1 MSSCLESFEFGC
13 RILGVFGEV
22 DSDDVGWR
30 GRVRRAPESL
40 WVLGVVRLLDRVPPR
55 PGVMPGA
62 VVDLVRAEQRDP
74 GVLVVLVVPGDVP
87 LDVGARLFDGREGA
101 GVVRPVLHCP
111 ELRFGERVV
120 VAHPGPVVCLRDAE
134 LTEEVLERSGAHR
147 RAGVS
152 VDGVGYPMPTERV
165 LEHLDGEVVDF
176 AFLDAAADELAGEDI
191 DDRVRLERD
200 TTPRGAQVGDVPA
213 PDLSRTDCRT
223 CRVSPVSSP
232 FVAYHGAVTAERCR
246 STADPAEPL
255 SDAELLIGLVVS
267 PSLSAVLGP
276 EVTTSVRKIL
286 VQRYPGVR
294 WQLKMAEDRLVDPP
308 TETLDLLEA
317 ARNRVLEENW
327 DLAVVLTEIPLKTGR
342 RPVLAQLSPVHGVG
356 LVSVPTLGPVHV
368 RQKVQETTVHVVG
381 QLLGYDAEDPNAQR
395 DLARRAHQLSTDLD
409 ERPDDNV
416 VQFTARVLSGNVRL
430 LLGMIRANQPWAF
443 VARLSRAMVVAA
455 ATGMLTLVA
464 SDLWVLAMAYGP
476 VRLVLLAVMAIGAV
490 SATLILGA
498 DLWERPRRRAQ
509 REQVILFNL
518 ATTAT
523 VAIGV
528 VVFYLGLFILSWV
541 GALLLIDEQVLAGV
555 AGHPVNALDYAK
567 ISWLTASLATVGGA
581 LGAGLEDEDVVR
593 AAAYTRPST

>member
-1 MSSCLESFEFGC
+1 M
-13 RILGVFGEV
+13 
-22 DSDDVGWR
+22 
-30 GRVRRAPESL
+30 
-40 WVLGVVRLLDRVPPR
+40 
-55 PGVMPGA
+55 
-62 VVDLVRAEQRDP
+62 
-74 GVLVVLVVPGDVP
+74 
-87 LDVGARLFDGREGA
+87 
-101 GVVRPVLHCP
+101 
-111 ELRFGERVV
+111 
-120 VAHPGPVVCLRDAE
+120 
-134 LTEEVLERSGAHR
+134 
-147 RAGVS
+147 
-152 VDGVGYPMPTERV
+152 
-165 LEHLDGEVVDF
+165 
-176 AFLDAAADELAGEDI
+176 
-191 DDRVRLERD
+191 
-200 TTPRGAQVGDVPA
+200 
-213 PDLSRTDCRT
+213 
-223 CRVSPVSSP
+223 
-232 FVAYHGAVTAERCR
+232 TAERCG

-317 ARNRVLEENW
+317 ARNRVLEKNW

-342 RPVLAQLSPVHGVG
+342 RPVLTQLSPVHGVG

-381 QLLGYDAEDPNAQR
+381 QLLGYDAEDLNAQR

-528 VVFYLGLFILSWV
+528 VVFLPR
-541 GALLLIDEQVLAGV
+541 LI
-555 AGHPVNALDYAK
+555 HPVLCR
-567 ISWLTASLATVGGA
+567 
-581 LGAGLEDEDVVR
+581 R
-593 AAAYTRPST
+593 AAAHRRAGTGRYRRSPSERFGLREDQLAHRQPGHRGRSTRSWTGGRRCGARRCLHPVQHLTQPQTEETETSTR